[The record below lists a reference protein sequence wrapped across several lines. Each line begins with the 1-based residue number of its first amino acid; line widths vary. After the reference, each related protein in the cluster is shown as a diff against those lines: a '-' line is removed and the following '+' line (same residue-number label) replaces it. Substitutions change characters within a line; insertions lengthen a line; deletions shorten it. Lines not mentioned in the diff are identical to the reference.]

1 MILME
6 RDKKIIDFI
15 ETCPADSATIER
27 LFFTGK
33 RTCNERLRKLVDYGY
48 LKRWRRNVNS
58 NYIYYV
64 RRKTTQLEHCSFI
77 AKTYLWIKQQE
88 YIIEKFKR
96 EVTIENLRA
105 DALCK
110 IKDMKKDGYLI
121 VEVEL
126 SNNNISKKL
135 MKYEDLYLSNQYKRY
150 FDVMPK
156 LLYVSNQKVQS
167 DLLNII
173 NLNLKNLS

>member
-6 RDKKIIDFI
+6 RDIKIIDFI
-15 ETCPADSATIER
+15 ETCPADSATIKK

-33 RTCNERLRKLVDYGY
+33 RTCNERLRKLIDYGY
-48 LKRWRRNVNS
+48 LKRWRHNVNC

-64 RRKTTQLEHCSFI
+64 RRKPAQLEHCSFI
-77 AKTYLWIKQQE
+77 AKTYLWIQQQE

-96 EVTIENLRA
+96 EVAIENLRA

-110 IKDMKKDGYLI
+110 INDIKRDGYLI

-135 MKYEDLYLSNQYKRY
+135 MKYEDLYLSRQYKKY

-156 LLYVSNQKVQS
+156 LLYVSDQKVKS
-167 DLLNII
+167 DFLNII
-173 NLNLKNLS
+173 NLNIKDIQ